1 MDHGR
6 SPVRVVVDTNVIA
19 YYLLGTEPFVEE
31 VRAFWGTVT
40 EPIAPASW
48 EAEVA
53 NVLWMSVRAKIVT
66 PAEAV
71 MRLDYAMGLGVQSV
85 PVTSLWKGA
94 LARAAQKTVA
104 VYDTLFVEL
113 AEREGILMATFD
125 TPVLK
130 AFPTIAKKP
139 HELMPRQSQVSK

>member
-1 MDHGR
+1 M
-6 SPVRVVVDTNVIA
+6 RVVVDTNVVV

-31 VRAFWGTVT
+31 VRDFWSAVT

-53 NVLWMSVRAKIVT
+53 NVLWMSSRASILSQ
-66 PAEAV
+66 AEA
-71 MRLDYAMGLGVQSV
+71 LTKLEYALALGIQST

-94 LARAAQKTVA
+94 LTRSIQKTVA

-113 AEREGILMATFD
+113 ADREGIPMATFD
-125 TPVLK
+125 GPVLR
-130 AFPTIAKKP
+130 AFPGIARRP
-139 HELMPRQSQVSK
+139 QDLVPRSAGTQR

>member
-1 MDHGR
+1 
-6 SPVRVVVDTNVIA
+6 VRVVVDTNVIV
-19 YYLLGTEPFVEE
+19 YYLLGTEPFVDE
-31 VRAFWGTVT
+31 VKAFWKTVT

-66 PAEAV
+66 LAEAV
-71 MRLDYAMGLGVQSV
+71 TRLDYAIALGIEAV

-94 LARAAQKTVA
+94 LAKSAQKTVA

-113 AEREGILMATFD
+113 AEREAIPMATFD

-130 AFPTIAKKP
+130 AFPAIAKKP
-139 HELMPRQSQVSK
+139 HEIAAKKPRAAK

>member
-1 MDHGR
+1 
-6 SPVRVVVDTNVIA
+6 VRVVVDTNVIV
-19 YYLLGTEPFVEE
+19 YYLLGTEPFVDE
-31 VRAFWGTVT
+31 VKAFWAMVT

-71 MRLDYAMGLGVQSV
+71 TRLDYAMALGVQSMPV
-85 PVTSLWKGA
+85 PSLWKGA
-94 LARAAQKTVA
+94 LARAVQKTVA

-113 AEREGILMATFD
+113 AEREGIPMATFD

-130 AFPTIAKKP
+130 AFPAIAKKP
-139 HELMPRQSQVSK
+139 HEISPRPSQTSK